1 MRKIIGVL
9 VGMALVFMVGSANA
23 ANNGTGD
30 PLGLI
35 ASAAIQ
41 PFFSTGPDDTL
52 IEVTSP
58 LDDHLGSDR
67 LHVIY
72 FNQFCNRLISRPKEI
87 SRKGAIVFSPDLDLA
102 GLGPAGNVNG
112 LAAIGRTANNIS
124 LSPIPALAAIHV
136 KGFWFN
142 ILQDFIRVMDPIA
155 VDSAE
160 TGVVN
165 AADKQTYSPL
175 RSGVSF
181 VAPQDVVPFV
191 TTLHLICPNTIIYSE
206 AGLFPP
212 LFPQPP
218 LSASTLLGF
227 LYDDDENFILDFF
240 LTCSCSSMFQLASIS
255 PLYGALAPSFLTY
268 TELVTQNPV
277 GQLAPVCPSANP
289 VCNPPAFTGYRAV
302 SVVGVFDGFGRLNNG
317 AAYNY
322 RNAGDEFLGLF
333 PPNFTPGLR

>member
-58 LDDHLGSDR
+58 LDDNF

-72 FNQFCNRLISRPKEI
+72 FNAACNRLISRPKFV
-87 SRKGAIVFSPDLDLA
+87 SRKGAIVFSPDLELA

-112 LAAIGRTANNIS
+112 LAAIGRTVNAVT
-124 LSPIPALAAIHV
+124 LTPIPAGAAIHV
-136 KGFWFN
+136 KGFWIN
-142 ILQDFIRVMDPIA
+142 LLQDFVRVMDPIA

-175 RSGVSF
+175 RSGASF
-181 VAPQDVVPFV
+181 VAPADVLPFV
-191 TTLHLICPNTIIYSE
+191 TTLHLICPNPTVYAE
-206 AGLFPP
+206 AGLFGPV
-212 LFPQPP
+212 FPNPP
-218 LSASTLLGF
+218 LSAFTLLGF

-240 LTCSCSSMFQLASIS
+240 LNCSCSSMFQLASVS
-255 PLYGALAPSFLTY
+255 PLFAALAPSFLTY
-268 TELVTQNPV
+268 TELVTYTVN
-277 GQLAPVCPSANP
+277 GLAAPPAIAL
-289 VCNPPAFTGYRAV
+289 NPPAFTGYRAV
-302 SVVGVFDGFGRLNNG
+302 NVVGQSDGFGRLNNG

-322 RNAGDEFLGLF
+322 RNAGDEFIGLSA
-333 PPNFTPGLR
+333 PNFTPGLR

>member
-35 ASAAIQ
+35 ASGAIQ
-41 PFFSTGPDDTL
+41 PFFSAGPDDTL

-58 LDDHLGSDR
+58 LDDNQ

-72 FNQFCNRLISRPKEI
+72 FNSFCNRLISRPKFV
-87 SRKGAIVFSPDLDLA
+87 SRKGAIVFSPDVDLA
-102 GLGPAGNVNG
+102 GLGAAGNVQG
-112 LAAIGRTANNIS
+112 LATIGRTGNNITHT
-124 LSPIPALAAIHV
+124 PIPALAAIHV

-142 ILQDFIRVMDPIA
+142 LLQDFVRVVDPIA

-160 TGVVN
+160 TGVAV

-175 RSGVSF
+175 RSAAAF
-181 VAPQDVVPFV
+181 VAPDDRVPFV
-191 TTLHLICPNTIIYSE
+191 TTIHFICPSGTVYSE
-206 AGLFPP
+206 AGFFAP
-212 LFPQPP
+212 LFPNPP
-218 LSASTLLGF
+218 LTASTILGF
-227 LYDDDENFILDFF
+227 LYDDDENFLLDFF
-240 LTCSCSSMFQLASIS
+240 VNCTCNNMLQLATIS
-255 PLYGALAPSFLTY
+255 PLYAALSPSFLTY
-268 TELVTQNPV
+268 TELVTYNVV
-277 GQLAPVCPSANP
+277 GLAAPPAIAL
-289 VCNPPAFTGYRAV
+289 NPPTFTAYRAIN
-302 SVVGVFDGFGRLNNG
+302 VVGLADDFGRLNNG

-333 PPNFTPGLR
+333 APNFTPGLR

>member
-9 VGMALVFMVGSANA
+9 VGMTLVFMVGSANA

-41 PFFSTGPDDTL
+41 PFFSTGPDNTL

-58 LDDHLGSDR
+58 LDDND

-72 FNQFCNRLISRPKEI
+72 FNQSCNRLISRPKFV
-87 SRKGAIVFSPDLDLA
+87 SRKGAIVFLVDDDLF
-102 GLGPAGNVNG
+102 GLGAAGNVNG
-112 LAAIGRTANNIS
+112 LAAIGRTTNNVA

-142 ILQDFIRVMDPIA
+142 LLQDFVRVVDPIA

-160 TGVVN
+160 TGVVV

-175 RSGVSF
+175 RSAASF
-181 VAPQDVVPFV
+181 LAPRDVVPFV
-191 TTLHLICPNTIIYSE
+191 TTIHLICPSGTVYQES
-206 AGLFPP
+206 GLFAP
-212 LFPQPP
+212 LFPNPP
-218 LSASTLLGF
+218 LVASTLLGF
-227 LYDDDENFILDFF
+227 LYDDDENFLLDFF
-240 LTCSCSSMFQLASIS
+240 IQCNCSSMFQLATIS
-255 PLYGALAPSFLTY
+255 PLYAALSPSFLTY
-268 TELVTQNPV
+268 TELVTYNQV
-277 GQLAPVCPSANP
+277 GQLTPVCPSANP
-289 VCNPPAFTGYRAV
+289 ACNPPAFTGYRAV
-302 SVVGVFDGFGRLNNG
+302 TVVGVLDSLGRLNNG

-322 RNAGDEFLGLF
+322 RNGGDEFLGLF
-333 PPNFTPGLR
+333 APNFTPGLR

>member
-9 VGMALVFMVGSANA
+9 VGMALVLMVGSANA

-58 LDDHLGSDR
+58 LDDNQ

-72 FNQFCNRLISRPKEI
+72 FNAACNRLISRPKFV
-87 SRKGAIVFSPDLDLA
+87 SRKGAIVFSPDVDLA

-112 LAAIGRTANNIS
+112 LAVIGRTVNSVTLI
-124 LSPIPALAAIHV
+124 PIPAQAAIHV
-136 KGFWFN
+136 RGYWIN
-142 ILQDFIRVMDPIA
+142 TLQDFVRVVDTIA

-160 TGVVN
+160 TGVAI

-175 RSGVSF
+175 RSAGSF
-181 VAPQDVVPFV
+181 VGPSDVGPFV
-191 TTLHLICPNTIIYSE
+191 STIHLICPTQTVYQE

-212 LFPQPP
+212 VFPQAPV
-218 LSASTLLGF
+218 SASTLFGF
-227 LYDDDENFILDFF
+227 LYDDSENFILDYF
-240 LTCSCSSMFQLASIS
+240 LPCTCSAMFQLASIS
-255 PLYGALAPSFLTY
+255 SLYAAQAPSFLTY
-268 TELVTQNPV
+268 TELVTYSVN
-277 GQLAPVCPSANP
+277 GLAAPPAIAL
-289 VCNPPAFTGYRAV
+289 NPPAFTGYRAV
-302 SVVGVFDGFGRLNNG
+302 TVVGVLDSLGRLNNG

-322 RNAGDEFLGLF
+322 RNAGDEFIGLSS
-333 PPNFTPGLR
+333 PNFTPGLR